1 MWSIQVPRRVIVCS
15 CLVWECTRM
24 LLLHACF
31 VTVVTVHT
39 FCQSENIIPSKG
51 NDHDIVPIG
60 MMIHQVSTHKRII
73 IIIIIIVV
81 MFSTTD
87 TLATINVP
95 TNVLEVQD
103 VCILFY
109 SLSIRSHTIAQITG
123 GRLLRCIDI
132 ERCVWRERW
141 CVDTA
146 V

>member
-1 MWSIQVPRRVIVCS
+1 
-15 CLVWECTRM
+15 M
-24 LLLHACF
+24 LLLHARF

-51 NDHDIVPIG
+51 NDRDIVAIG
-60 MMIHQVSTHKRII
+60 MMIHQVSTHKR
-73 IIIIIIVV
+73 IIIIVV

-95 TNVLEVQD
+95 TNVLEIQD

-123 GRLLRCIDI
+123 GRLLCPIDI